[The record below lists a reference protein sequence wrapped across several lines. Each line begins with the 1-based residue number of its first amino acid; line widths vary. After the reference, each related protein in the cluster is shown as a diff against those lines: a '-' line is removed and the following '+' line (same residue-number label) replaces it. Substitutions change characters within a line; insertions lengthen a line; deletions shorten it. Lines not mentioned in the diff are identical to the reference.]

1 MGLSFHNPY
10 ITSGI
15 LVIGSMSMSP
25 VGGPLLHEGSH
36 EIIHDDKFQVGLVK
50 LINMLD
56 NLLYH
61 QLSTDFFPG
70 QTPIHQDL
78 RVKVAALHP
87 ALLREHV
94 EGAIVTE
101 FRFYDVRKTA
111 Q

>member
-1 MGLSFHNPY
+1 MGLSFHDPY
-10 ITSGI
+10 IMSGI
-15 LVIGSMSMSP
+15 LIIGSMSASP

-36 EIIHDDKFQVGLVK
+36 EIVHDDEFQVGLVE
-50 LINMLD
+50 LINTLN

-61 QLSTDFFPG
+61 QPLMDFVPG
-70 QTPIHQDL
+70 RMPVCQDS

-94 EGAIVTE
+94 KGAIVTE

-111 Q
+111 K

>member
-1 MGLSFHNPY
+1 M
-10 ITSGI
+10 SGI

-36 EIIHDDKFQVGLVK
+36 EIVHDDEFQVGLVE

-61 QLSTDFFPG
+61 QPLMDFVLG
-70 QTPIHQDL
+70 RTPVHQDL

-87 ALLREHV
+87 VLLREHI

-101 FRFYDVRKTA
+101 F
-111 Q
+111 